1 MKKGN
6 KAQAKLDNHATA
18 RSARNAI
25 AKSLL
30 DISELN
36 IACQGGAIELWGKV
50 RPPRGH
56 NGVINMRKEF
66 DNLQTMI
73 TNVRGVREIQANRV
87 VLLEH

>member
-1 MKKGN
+1 MSKGN
-6 KAQAKLDNHATA
+6 KAQAKMENHATA

-36 IACQGGAIELWGKV
+36 IACQGGSIELWGKV

-56 NGVINMRKEF
+56 TGVINMRKEF
-66 DNLQTMI
+66 DNLKTMI
-73 TNVRGVREIQANRV
+73 ASVRGVREVQANRV
-87 VLLEH
+87 ILLEH